1 METPATNERTRRR
14 LALAAS
20 TGAALLLAVLTLYNG
35 TSVVDAPTD
44 VFMLLGQAWRM
55 TLGQVPHKD
64 FHNPIGVVTYA
75 LVQVGMALGGRD
87 AGALPIA
94 SVLLMVAAVAWASW
108 IAYERYSPVV
118 ACGLVGGITLMSL
131 ATRALGDGPRTHT
144 YAMLYNRAGWM
155 VFGLLALQAFV
166 PPREPAP
173 GRASREALSLGV
185 LAGLLAYIKIS
196 HAAFGFLALAIAWGT
211 RAELRRARPT
221 LAALAG
227 ALVVCAGLWLATGVD
242 PFSYL
247 KDVSA
252 ALVSQSVGGRLGRA
266 RDSVENGSVPLV
278 LMSLAW
284 AALIF
289 RRVWASRAIAAREA
303 RVTVQFAYLCAAGLV
318 ISASNSGEGPE
329 IPLYA
334 FAGLV
339 LLANSD
345 LATEDRWRPLVVG
358 GILVSILS
366 SAGPIAGRDALS
378 IADTTLW
385 RGYRVCG
392 VEASQRFDAP
402 PLRKD
407 LVVPSTSTQ
416 PTQYWAARD
425 MPERLNDGLALL
437 RRHVTPESRVF
448 NVAITDPFSFALGLT
463 PPTGGLLWW
472 DRNLSYAPGSPP
484 AAEAVFRDVTLIMIP
499 VLKPTDRGCCRDPLE
514 DMPVMYGAYWAAHF
528 DEVDRARFWRL
539 LARKP

>member
-1 METPATNERTRRR
+1 
-14 LALAAS
+14 
-20 TGAALLLAVLTLYNG
+20 
-35 TSVVDAPTD
+35 
-44 VFMLLGQAWRM
+44 
-55 TLGQVPHKD
+55 
-64 FHNPIGVVTYA
+64 
-75 LVQVGMALGGRD
+75 
-87 AGALPIA
+87 
-94 SVLLMVAAVAWASW
+94 
-108 IAYERYSPVV
+108 
-118 ACGLVGGITLMSL
+118 
-131 ATRALGDGPRTHT
+131 
-144 YAMLYNRAGWM
+144 
-155 VFGLLALQAFV
+155 
-166 PPREPAP
+166 
-173 GRASREALSLGV
+173 V
-185 LAGLLAYIKIS
+185 LAGLLADIKIS